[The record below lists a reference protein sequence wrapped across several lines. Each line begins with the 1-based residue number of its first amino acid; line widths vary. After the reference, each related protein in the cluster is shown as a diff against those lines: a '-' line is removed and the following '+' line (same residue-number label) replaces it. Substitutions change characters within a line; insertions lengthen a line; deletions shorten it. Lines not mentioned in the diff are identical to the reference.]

1 MAMVLGVSCVAVTGS
16 LTWQLSV
23 VEAVASM
30 VLVTNISFYFFLNLC
45 DTYMLLFRISGVWEE
60 MWLMCQYSVSIS
72 VQVLSGGRGW
82 VNNDTPLNC
91 VFSGYKGN

>member
-60 MWLMCQYSVSIS
+60 MWLMCQYSGSIP
-72 VQVLSGGRGW
+72 VLGIFLAKGIRACSSGGRAL
-82 VNNDTPLNC
+82 D
-91 VFSGYKGN
+91 F